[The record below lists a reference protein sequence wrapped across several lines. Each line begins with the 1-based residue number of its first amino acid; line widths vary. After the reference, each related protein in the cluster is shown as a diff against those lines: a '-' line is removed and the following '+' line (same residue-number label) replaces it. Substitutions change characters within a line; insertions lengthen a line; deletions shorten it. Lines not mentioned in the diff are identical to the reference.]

1 MLNRKLILIMSITMF
16 APRVALAHVG
26 LGDAHDA
33 LHGFLHPI
41 LGLDHILAMIT
52 VGLLA
57 ANLGGRARWAVPV
70 SFVSMM
76 LAGGIAA
83 MSGMILPFSEL
94 GVAMSVIMLGG
105 LLSSRVRLP
114 VAYAAALAGIFAI
127 FHGYAHG
134 LEMPQDA
141 SGISFALGFLTA
153 TASLHIAGLCIGL
166 GIAKLSHPAA
176 SKITTMGGGAIVIAG
191 IALIS
196 SLI

>member
-1 MLNRKLILIMSITMF
+1 MLYRKLILIMPITMF

-26 LGDAHDA
+26 LGDAHDV

-83 MSGMILPFSEL
+83 MSGMILPFSEF

-166 GIAKLSHPAA
+166 GIAKLSHSFA
-176 SKITTMGGGAIVIAG
+176 SRITTMGGGAIAIAG

>member
-41 LGLDHILAMIT
+41 LGLDHVLAMIT

-57 ANLGGRARWAVPV
+57 ANLGGRAFWAVPV
-70 SFVSMM
+70 SFVAMM

-83 MSGMILPFSEL
+83 MGGIILPFSEL

-114 VAYAAALAGIFAI
+114 VAYAAALAGIFAV

-134 LEMPQDA
+134 VEMPQDA
-141 SGISFALGFLTA
+141 SGISFAFGFTTA

-166 GIAKLSHPAA
+166 GIAKLSHSAA
-176 SKITTMGGGAIVIAG
+176 SKITTMGGAAIVIAG